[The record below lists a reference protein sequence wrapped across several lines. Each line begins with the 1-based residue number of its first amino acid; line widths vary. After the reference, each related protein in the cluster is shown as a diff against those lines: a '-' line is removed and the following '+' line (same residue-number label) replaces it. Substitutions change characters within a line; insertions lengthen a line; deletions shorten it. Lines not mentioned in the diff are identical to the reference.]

1 MFVFSDIWGKQT
13 QKNTLRP
20 SRIWLIHAHT
30 DANAHKF
37 KNQNS
42 WAKDTRTHAH
52 AYTFTELFC
61 ARVVEKTFYFLAIV
75 NLCLK
80 SLVIFF
86 GVFFCVYVIVFGQ
99 TNLRFAVGH
108 NSTNKRVASARAQ
121 CTLTS
126 TDMRFIWSIC
136 FIQMRYCWQMCCKE
150 KGRFFISFAILATH
164 KHTTTKC
171 FYQWLWNNQSFGW
184 SFFRLSIV
192 CSHSVWEFLFF
203 YIFHCKHWCQ
213 PFGQKIVPFW
223 MITMRKN
230 CEQRKKIARK
240 STCSEELSA

>member
-171 FYQWLWNNQSFGW
+171 FYQWLWNNQPFGW

-192 CSHSVWEFLFF
+192 CSHSVWEFLFSLF
-203 YIFHCKHWCQ
+203 SIANIGVNHLA
-213 PFGQKIVPFW
+213 
-223 MITMRKN
+223 KN
-230 CEQRKKIARK
+230 CAILNENDEKKLRATKKIARK
-240 STCSEELSA
+240 STCSEELCV